1 MDKFCIITN
10 NDKDKDYAVSNRI
23 KGYMESQ
30 GKVCYIAKPA
40 ANHVNEYDP
49 YIDADAVDD
58 DTDLALVLGGD
69 GTIIQAANDLVYKN
83 IPLLG
88 INLGTLG
95 FMAEVEQDN
104 MIPVFE
110 KLFKDEYTID
120 TRMMLRGDVMHYT
133 TYSNSCY
140 QGHALN
146 DIVISKRGLCR
157 IITVKVYVNDRLMD
171 TYLCDGLVVSTPT
184 GSTGYNLSAGGP
196 IVFPGIEAIM
206 ITAICPHTLNNR
218 CIMVSPKD
226 KVVLV
231 LGKSKTSVNDEANVI
246 FDGRLVRNI
255 DSGDCIEITRA
266 NEVTDIVKVSDTSFY
281 DVVREKILKGRCEG

>member
-10 NDKDKDYAVSNRI
+10 NDKDKDYKVSNQI
-23 KGYMESQ
+23 KAYLESQ
-30 GKVCYIAKPA
+30 NKSCYIAKEA
-40 ANHVNEYDP
+40 SNHVNEYDP

-58 DTDLALVLGGD
+58 DTDVALVLGGD

-95 FMAEVEQDN
+95 FMAEVEQGN

-110 KLFKDEYTID
+110 KLFKDEYTINK
-120 TRMMLRGDVMHYT
+120 RMMLRGNVLHYNT
-133 TYSNSCY
+133 DSTIGYD
-140 QGHALN
+140 GHALN

-157 IITVKVYVNDRLMD
+157 IITVKVYVNDRLVD

-196 IVFPGIEAIM
+196 IVSPEIEAIM

-218 CIMVSPKD
+218 CIMVSAKD
-226 KVVLV
+226 KVVLE
-231 LGKSKTSVNDEANVI
+231 LGKSKTTVNDEANVI
-246 FDGRLVRNI
+246 FDGRLVQNI
-255 DSGDCIEITRA
+255 DSGDCIEICRA
-266 NEVTDIVKVSDTSFY
+266 EEVTEIVKVTDTSFY
-281 DVVREKILKGRCEG
+281 EVVREKILKGRCEG

>member
-10 NDKDKDYAVSNRI
+10 NDKDKDYKVSKKI
-23 KGYMESQ
+23 KAYLESQ
-30 GKVCYIAKPA
+30 NKICYIAKEA
-40 ANHVNEYDP
+40 SDHVNEYDP
-49 YIDADAVDD
+49 YIDVDAVDD

-69 GTIIQAANDLVYKN
+69 GTMIQAANDLVYKN
-83 IPLLG
+83 IPLIG

-104 MIPVFE
+104 MVPVFE
-110 KLFKDEYTID
+110 KLFKDEYTVD
-120 TRMMLRGDVMHYT
+120 TRMMLYGNVLHYAAYRNT
-133 TYSNSCY
+133 SYK
-140 QGHALN
+140 GHALN

-157 IITVKVYVNDRLMD
+157 IITVQVYVNDRLVD

-196 IVFPGIEAIM
+196 IVFPEIEAIM

-218 CIMVSPKD
+218 CIMVSAKD

-255 DSGDCIEITRA
+255 DSGDRIEITRA
-266 NEVTDIVKVSDTSFY
+266 KEVTEIVKVTDTSFY